1 MARSLNRKQTTIVD
15 PSRTSTQ
22 ARGESAERLAETHLA
37 RHQVAT
43 LARNVRCRGGEVD
56 LVCLDAGTVVFVE
69 VRLRTSARFGGAA
82 ESITLKK
89 QQRVIMAARWWLA
102 GAGRRYADHNLR
114 FDAVLLD
121 RLDPNHVE
129 WIRSAFDA
137 SAW

>member
-1 MARSLNRKQTTIVD
+1 MARSLNRGQAAIVS
-15 PSRTSTQ
+15 PSHSSTQ

-37 RHQVAT
+37 GNHLAI

-56 LVCLDAGTVVFVE
+56 LVCLDRATVVFVE

-89 QQRVIMAARWWLA
+89 QQRVIMAARYWLA
-102 GAGRRYADHNLR
+102 GAGRRYAEHNVR

-121 RLDPNHVE
+121 SLDASRVE
-129 WIRSAFDA
+129 WIRAAFD
-137 SAW
+137 SQTW